1 MNNKKQSS
9 KAVASLASKTL
20 KNNNSS
26 EIAKELA
33 ASVLS
38 QSRTTKQT
46 GAEMEDIASKV
57 LKSDKYSDETKTL
70 AGSVLSQS
78 NKKRWFHAFSTELCL
93 PWHTN

>member
-9 KAVASLASKTL
+9 KEVSSLAARVL
-20 KNNNSS
+20 LNANSS

-33 ASVLS
+33 GSVLA

-78 NKKRWFHAFSTELCL
+78 NKKR
-93 PWHTN
+93 